1 MRPSELPPWSIV
13 EENKKK
19 SELSF
24 LIGAKNEQSFFKYV
38 KKRRCVTRSLARGSE
53 VENKS
58 KVKGSIP
65 VKPSNFD
72 VRTYAKLFGCVF
84 VSFF

>member
-1 MRPSELPPWSIV
+1 M
-13 EENKKK
+13 
-19 SELSF
+19 
-24 LIGAKNEQSFFKYV
+24 IGAEKRKIGLHV
-38 KKRRCVTRSLARGSE
+38 AKKRRPVTRSLARGSE

-58 KVKGSIP
+58 KVKGSMP

-72 VRTYAKLFGCVF
+72 VRTQAKTRGCAF

>member
-1 MRPSELPPWSIV
+1 M
-13 EENKKK
+13 
-19 SELSF
+19 
-24 LIGAKNEQSFFKYV
+24 IGAEKMKIGLHIA
-38 KKRRCVTRSLARGSE
+38 KKRRPVTRSLARGSE

-58 KVKGSIP
+58 KVKGSMP

-72 VRTYAKLFGCVF
+72 VRKYSKTFGCAF